1 MSFLILVRIFVD
13 IGNIKTQI
21 RGFKRAIIDAELYQL
36 GHEYRKFKRF
46 PQACCVLTSQL
57 LSRFLIRNY
66 PEFEFKVV
74 HGETPNGI
82 WHYWVEHKGI
92 ISDITMTQNGIEA
105 EDVIWSESL
114 WHKKCHV
121 LETWSVEHDFKGVCE
136 GADSADAQ
144 ALENGYKLT
153 MSKFNP

>member
-1 MSFLILVRIFVD
+1 MD
-13 IGNIKTQI
+13 IENLKKQI
-21 RGFKRAIIDAELYQL
+21 RSFKNAIIEAELYLL
-36 GHEYRKFKRF
+36 GHEFRKFTRF

-66 PEFEFKVV
+66 PDLELKVV
-74 HGETPNGI
+74 HGETPSGM

-92 ISDITMTQNGIEA
+92 ISDITMTQNGIDA
-105 EDVIWSESL
+105 DDVIWSESL

-121 LETWSVEHDFKGVCE
+121 RETWSVEHDFNDVCE
-136 GADSADAQ
+136 GADSAGAQ

-153 MSKFNP
+153 MSKFNL